1 MSKYGSVWQARVCA
15 CLSDSTQ
22 ATAAGDHTQLHQQL
36 QQLQLAL
43 VACRCTSTRQE
54 RVVVGGVSRV
64 RVCLSWRERGKN
76 GWGRIHRLGG
86 TAAERETAAEGEGHA
101 RRQAGRRWE
110 RGKSQAAAAVAVCS
124 SVATS

>member
-15 CLSDSTQ
+15 CPSDSTQ
-22 ATAAGDHTQLHQQL
+22 ATAAGDHTQLQQQL

-76 GWGRIHRLGG
+76 DWGRIHRLGG
-86 TAAERETAAEGEGHA
+86 TAAERETAAEGEGHP
-101 RRQAGRRWE
+101 RRQADDGKEASRRQQQQ
-110 RGKSQAAAAVAVCS
+110 RYAVQ
-124 SVATS
+124 